1 MKLRMKRYVLSAGAW
16 LAASAPLLAQTSGNN
31 DAVTEISKQ
40 TSLLD
45 MVASAGWVMIPL
57 ALASMVTLTLV
68 IYCFFTLTEKSI
80 TTPDLLD
87 RIEPFFENE
96 DLEGLANYVGERPQA
111 TARIVDRTL
120 TFIERHPDA
129 DADAIKV
136 VAEVEGNRIAAS
148 LNQRVLYIM
157 DVGVLSPM
165 LGLFGT
171 VVGILNS
178 FGHIA
183 STESPMRTM
192 LLAGGVSQALVST
205 AAGLIVGITA
215 MAFFA
220 YFRGRVGHLI
230 SILEGESTLLVQEL
244 ILLSKRHRVTRI
256 AAR

>member
-1 MKLRMKRYVLSAGAW
+1 MKRFVLTAGAL
-16 LAASAPLLAQTSGNN
+16 LAASLPVLAQASPSN
-31 DAVTEISKQ
+31 DTTTELAKQ
-40 TSLLD
+40 MSLLD
-45 MVASAGWVMIPL
+45 MVAAAGWVMYPL
-57 ALASMVTLTLV
+57 AVASMVTLTLV

-80 TTPDLLD
+80 TTPELLD

-96 DLEGLANYVGERPQA
+96 DVEGLANFVGERPQA

-120 TFIERHPDA
+120 QFLERHPDA
-129 DADAIKV
+129 DPDAIKI
-136 VAEVEGNRIAAS
+136 VAETEGNRIAAS

-171 VVGILNS
+171 VIGILNS

-183 STESPMRTM
+183 SAESPMRTM

-215 MAFFA
+215 MAFYA

-244 ILLSKRHRVTRI
+244 IALSKRHRITRV

>member
-1 MKLRMKRYVLSAGAW
+1 MKRFFLTGGW
-16 LAASAPLLAQTSGNN
+16 LLTAVATASAQTTGN
-31 DAVTEISKQ
+31 DATSAIGE
-40 TSLLD
+40 TSLLS
-45 MVASAGWVMIPL
+45 MVQHAGWVMIPL
-57 ALASMVTLTLV
+57 ALASMITLTLI

-80 TTPDLLD
+80 TTPELLE
-87 RIEPFFENE
+87 RMEPFFENE
-96 DLEGLANYVGERPQA
+96 DLDGLAAYVAERPQA
-111 TARIVDRTL
+111 TARIVDRIL
-120 TFIERHPDA
+120 HFLDRHPDA
-129 DADAIKV
+129 DSESIKV
-136 VAEVEGNRIAAS
+136 VAETEGNRIAAS

-183 STESPMRTM
+183 SEASPMRTM

-205 AAGLIVGITA
+205 AAGLTVGITA
-215 MAFFA
+215 MAFYA

-230 SILEGESTLLVQEL
+230 SVLEGEATLLTQEI
-244 ILLSKRHRVTRI
+244 ILLSKRHRVTRV

>member
-1 MKLRMKRYVLSAGAW
+1 MKRFVLTAVAL
-16 LAASAPLLAQTSGNN
+16 LAASAPLWAQTSGN
-31 DAVTEISKQ
+31 DAVTEISKE
-40 TSLLD
+40 TSLLG
-45 MVASAGWVMIPL
+45 MVEAAGWVMIPL
-57 ALASMVTLTLV
+57 AFASIVTLTLV

-87 RIEPFFENE
+87 RMEPFFENE
-96 DLEGLANYVGERPQA
+96 DVEGLANYVAERPQA

-120 TFIERHPDA
+120 TFLERHPDA
-129 DADAIKV
+129 DADSIKV
-136 VAEVEGNRIAAS
+136 VAETEGNRIAAS

-183 STESPMRTM
+183 SEASPMRTM

-205 AAGLIVGITA
+205 AAGLTVGITA
-215 MAFFA
+215 MAFYA

-244 ILLSKRHRVTRI
+244 IMLSRRHRIQRVP
-256 AAR
+256 AR

>member
-1 MKLRMKRYVLSAGAW
+1 MKRFVLMAVAL
-16 LAASAPLLAQTSGNN
+16 LAASVPLLAQTAGN
-31 DAVTEISKQ
+31 DAVTEIGKE
-40 TSLLD
+40 TSLLS
-45 MVASAGWVMIPL
+45 MVEAAGWVMIPL

-68 IYCFFTLTEKSI
+68 IYCFFTLTEKSV

-96 DLEGLANYVGERPQA
+96 DVEGLANYVAERPQA

-120 TFIERHPDA
+120 RFLERHPDA
-129 DADAIKV
+129 DAEAIKV
-136 VAEVEGNRIAAS
+136 VAETEGNRIAAS

-183 STESPMRTM
+183 SEASPMRTM

-205 AAGLIVGITA
+205 AAGLVVGITA
-215 MAFFA
+215 MAFYA
-220 YFRGRVGHLI
+220 YFRGRVGHLV
-230 SILEGESTLLVQEL
+230 SILETESTLLVQEL
-244 ILLSKRHRVTRI
+244 IMLSKRHRIQR
-256 AAR
+256 APAR

>member
-1 MKLRMKRYVLSAGAW
+1 MKRLLLTTGG
-16 LAASAPLLAQTSGNN
+16 LFAAMATSLAQTTGN
-31 DAVTEISKQ
+31 DAVTEMSKE
-40 TSLLD
+40 TTLLG
-45 MVASAGWVMIPL
+45 MVAAAGWVMIPL
-57 ALASMVTLTLV
+57 ALASMVTLTLI

-80 TTPDLLD
+80 TTPELLE
-87 RIEPFFENE
+87 RMEPFFENE
-96 DLEGLANYVGERPQA
+96 DLEGLATYVSERPQA

-120 TFIERHPDA
+120 QFLERHPDA
-129 DADAIKV
+129 DADSIRI
-136 VAEVEGNRIAAS
+136 VAETEGNRIAAS

-220 YFRGRVGHLI
+220 YFRGRVGHLV
-230 SILEGESTLLVQEL
+230 SVLESESTLLVQEL
-244 ILLSKRHRVTRI
+244 IVLSRRHRITRV